1 MNLRIISLL
10 YALILA
16 FPIKAAP
23 LWLRYPAIS
32 PDGSQIAFTYKG
44 QIYVVS
50 TRQGGGEFARS
61 VTSDDSYACYPVWSP
76 DSKTLAYAC
85 DRFGNF
91 DIFTVPASGGVPTRI
106 TTHSAHETPFA
117 FSNDGRSIYFGAAI
131 SDAAESALFPK
142 GSMEELYRVSIRGGR
157 YERVLGTPA
166 QWICLDN
173 DGKSF
178 LYQDRKGGENEWRKH
193 HTSSVARDIWNYD
206 TVSGKHTR
214 LTTWEGEDRNPRYS
228 PDNRSVY
235 FLSERSGSF
244 NVWNMPADNP
254 SEARQVTFFKTHPV
268 RFLTISRDGTLCFGY
283 NGEIYTLDSPSP
295 RKLDVKIVPGE
306 PADKYARLP
315 VKEGHDV
322 TVSPDGRQ
330 IAFVSR
336 GEIFVTSAAYNTTR
350 RITTTAEAE
359 ENPDFAA
366 DNRTLAYASERDG
379 HWNIYTAAIVRDEDP
394 DFPNATVL
402 EEKPLFK
409 AGKTDRTCP
418 KYSPDGK
425 ELAFVEDRCRLMVLN
440 LASGR
445 TRRITDGE
453 RAYSTDGTMDYAW
466 SPDGKWFA
474 LSYTGNRHHPYSDIG
489 LVSAQGG
496 PIRNITNTGYFDRQ
510 PGWSPDGNAIL
521 FSSDRYGMSSQFGMV
536 ALETVNNQYLGG
548 DTSMVCSPETAR
560 LVDEEVV
567 AIVRQQYDKAMQ
579 ILKDNAAKLNEIAAY
594 LLERETITGK
604 EFMEIYHKVR
614 DGSDKE
620 EYHQEELI
628 FAE

>member
-44 QIYVVS
+44 HIYVVS
-50 TRQGGGEFARS
+50 TRQGGGKSARS

-228 PDNRSVY
+228 PDNRSV
-235 FLSERSGSF
+235 
-244 NVWNMPADNP
+244 
-254 SEARQVTFFKTHPV
+254 
-268 RFLTISRDGTLCFGY
+268 
-283 NGEIYTLDSPSP
+283 
-295 RKLDVKIVPGE
+295 
-306 PADKYARLP
+306 
-315 VKEGHDV
+315 
-322 TVSPDGRQ
+322 
-330 IAFVSR
+330 
-336 GEIFVTSAAYNTTR
+336 
-350 RITTTAEAE
+350 
-359 ENPDFAA
+359 
-366 DNRTLAYASERDG
+366 
-379 HWNIYTAAIVRDEDP
+379 
-394 DFPNATVL
+394 
-402 EEKPLFK
+402 
-409 AGKTDRTCP
+409 
-418 KYSPDGK
+418 
-425 ELAFVEDRCRLMVLN
+425 
-440 LASGR
+440 
-445 TRRITDGE
+445 
-453 RAYSTDGTMDYAW
+453 
-466 SPDGKWFA
+466 
-474 LSYTGNRHHPYSDIG
+474 
-489 LVSAQGG
+489 
-496 PIRNITNTGYFDRQ
+496 
-510 PGWSPDGNAIL
+510 
-521 FSSDRYGMSSQFGMV
+521 
-536 ALETVNNQYLGG
+536 
-548 DTSMVCSPETAR
+548 
-560 LVDEEVV
+560 
-567 AIVRQQYDKAMQ
+567 
-579 ILKDNAAKLNEIAAY
+579 
-594 LLERETITGK
+594 
-604 EFMEIYHKVR
+604 
-614 DGSDKE
+614 
-620 EYHQEELI
+620 
-628 FAE
+628 